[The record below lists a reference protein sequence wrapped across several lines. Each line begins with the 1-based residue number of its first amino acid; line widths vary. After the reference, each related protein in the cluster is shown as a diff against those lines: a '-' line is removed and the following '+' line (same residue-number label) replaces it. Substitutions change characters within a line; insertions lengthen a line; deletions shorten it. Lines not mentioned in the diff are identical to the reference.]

1 MWAFGQCMCVSAD
14 NNKWTWTRKKLILFR
29 YDRYNFFGKSFQVHI
44 NVYTAWKDAV
54 KNNCLSVPL
63 RSNFYVPWWA
73 WVESWILN
81 KGGGGTVYR
90 ERLIKNSIKKF
101 KWWWAH
107 AVECFHTLSE
117 NKQKNCLLSHTVRKY
132 TKKLLTL
139 YSAHG
144 AHFEKVHFYH
154 KMSVLVTFLF
164 LFRHLRTV

>member
-1 MWAFGQCMCVSAD
+1 MCVSAD
-14 NNKWTWTRKKLILFR
+14 NNKWTCTRNKLILFR

-44 NVYTAWKDAV
+44 NVYTAWKDAG

-63 RSNFYVPWWA
+63 RSNFYVPCWA

-81 KGGGGTVYR
+81 KGGEVLYNVYR

-117 NKQKNCLLSHTVRKY
+117 KQ
-132 TKKLLTL
+132 TKKLFAFTHCQKI
-139 YSAHG
+139 YKKTVDS
-144 AHFEKVHFYH
+144 
-154 KMSVLVTFLF
+154 LF
-164 LFRHLRTV
+164 CSWRSLWKSSFIS